1 MIPTIAIMSSR
12 IGGSLRSPS
21 GCGAIRLDPSHN
33 VEDRAFAGAREG
45 AVRLVL
51 EGVDTFATVTLNGL
65 KLGTTSSVFVTH
77 SFGLPAG
84 LLERG
89 VNTLLVAIDAP
100 KAEATARS
108 ERYPYEVPF
117 SLYHNVWSEPSHRNF
132 ARKPQSDFGWDSP
145 HPYPPNRNPRP
156 PSSSSPPTPS
166 LILTPPTT
174 PLKVRTPPLP
184 QPSPLPLPQPPP
196 PPPYP
201 TRWDWGPS
209 FMPSGLSGA
218 RLETSTSALEE
229 IAISQTH
236 LSNGLVDMTIS
247 AIASHAAPPSA
258 MRLHIRGC
266 FCVCFHVLFFVFL
279 FHCIPILL
287 RLFAS
292 FFHCI
297 PHVFPCVALPFSPI
311 YHTR

>member
-1 MIPTIAIMSSR
+1 MSSR

-132 ARKPQSDFGWDSP
+132 ARKPQSDFGWD
-145 HPYPPNRNPRP
+145 
-156 PSSSSPPTPS
+156 
-166 LILTPPTT
+166 
-174 PLKVRTPPLP
+174 
-184 QPSPLPLPQPPP
+184 
-196 PPPYP
+196 
-201 TRWDWGPS
+201 WGPS

-258 MRLHIRGC
+258 MRLHIRLC
-266 FCVCFHVLFFVFL
+266 FPTC
-279 FHCIPILL
+279 
-287 RLFAS
+287 AS
-292 FFHCI
+292 DK
-297 PHVFPCVALPFSPI
+297 VALSLGASLGDVALWPPPESGSESGSESGGDSGGGHLSATLKGVEVEKWWPRGYGSQTLYQLEVSLCPASSHASDTAGCLRAHAEPRRRI
-311 YHTR
+311 RRRLVLLSY

>member
-1 MIPTIAIMSSR
+1 M
-12 IGGSLRSPS
+12 
-21 GCGAIRLDPSHN
+21 
-33 VEDRAFAGAREG
+33 
-45 AVRLVL
+45 
-51 EGVDTFATVTLNGL
+51 
-65 KLGTTSSVFVTH
+65 
-77 SFGLPAG
+77 GLPPPLPPQPQPTTP
-84 LLERG
+84 LL
-89 VNTLLVAIDAP
+89 LLSTNPI
-100 KAEATARS
+100 
-108 ERYPYEVPF
+108 
-117 SLYHNVWSEPSHRNF
+117 
-132 ARKPQSDFGWDSP
+132 P
-145 HPYPPNRNPRP
+145 HPNPPYHP
-156 PSSSSPPTPS
+156 PKSKDPSSPPTLS
-166 LILTPPTT
+166 SPPAPT
-174 PLKVRTPPLP
+174 
-184 QPSPLPLPQPPP
+184 PP

>member
-1 MIPTIAIMSSR
+1 M
-12 IGGSLRSPS
+12 
-21 GCGAIRLDPSHN
+21 
-33 VEDRAFAGAREG
+33 
-45 AVRLVL
+45 
-51 EGVDTFATVTLNGL
+51 
-65 KLGTTSSVFVTH
+65 
-77 SFGLPAG
+77 GLPPPLPPQPQPTTP
-84 LLERG
+84 LL
-89 VNTLLVAIDAP
+89 LLSTNPI
-100 KAEATARS
+100 
-108 ERYPYEVPF
+108 
-117 SLYHNVWSEPSHRNF
+117 
-132 ARKPQSDFGWDSP
+132 P
-145 HPYPPNRNPRP
+145 HPNPPYHPPNSKDP
-156 PSSSSPPTPS
+156 SSPPTLS
-166 LILTPPTT
+166 SPPAPT
-174 PLKVRTPPLP
+174 
-184 QPSPLPLPQPPP
+184 PPP